1 MKLRSMLGKVFI
13 LGVLE
18 VGALCGVPIRPE
30 QIEQVM
36 KLSESAIVVV
46 VRNDDLEPKDRKL

>member
-1 MKLRSMLGKVFI
+1 MMGKVFI

-36 KLSESAIVVV
+36 KLSESAVVV
-46 VRNDDLEPKDRKL
+46 VVSNDDGEPRDRKL